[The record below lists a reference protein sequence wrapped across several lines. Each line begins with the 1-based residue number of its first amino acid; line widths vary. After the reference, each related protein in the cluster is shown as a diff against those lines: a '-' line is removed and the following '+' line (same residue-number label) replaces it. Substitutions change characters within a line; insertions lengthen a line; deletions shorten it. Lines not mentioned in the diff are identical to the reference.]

1 MTNVR
6 RLLATLVAVSLVC
19 AAGVHAGAKPIRTR
33 DLVRPMDY
41 AKIAGL
47 SEPMYENF
55 KVEELHL
62 TMADGVQLYVEITR
76 PVDAG
81 RWPVIAEISP
91 YHGTI
96 YQRDGVRIL
105 PEQGGLANYFPARGY
120 AVMMVDVRGTGRSGG
135 CLDLMGPR
143 DQSDAKH
150 VIEWAAK
157 QPWSNGRV
165 GALGHSY
172 PGGTSVMSLAEHPKG
187 LATVVV
193 SAGLGT
199 MYDHQYQAGV
209 PYNLQVIGPYAG
221 YSALTFE
228 RHLPTG
234 LPGVGSGA
242 GGDDLGNN
250 TEYIACGLDS
260 APAIEGAEQLAPLDQ
275 LSGRFAPWHAAR
287 DFRPGAAT
295 AKVPV
300 FVVHGVNDN
309 AARVASIDWLLKRN
323 NPNDKLWL
331 GQWDHGVGCCPNRRG
346 WQWTQA
352 LHAWFDKQLQQ
363 RDVETGPPFE
373 AFLVDGNFVSV
384 TSTYERTEVLAAKK
398 FNTPSRMLTLY
409 PRADGGLSGAQS
421 EPGSVSFAGNPF
433 GYFDNALTN
442 GAEFATDEVQRGT
455 VLVGMPWMRLAV
467 SLTVPRVYIIGTVF
481 DESPEGDRRRIT
493 QFAINPELREGVRKA
508 KVVLPGV
515 MYKMG
520 PPGYAMAHHL
530 RKGHRIVLRFTTSDP
545 DKVPVFSIDPNI
557 TIFTGAGNTELRLPV
572 VDDPVLVK
580 DTFQIKPPKSES
592 VSGAESGP

>member
-1 MTNVR
+1 MNNIR
-6 RLLATLVAVSLVC
+6 RLLWTLVVVTFVCLGGVRAAAAPARVVST
-19 AAGVHAGAKPIRTR
+19 GP
-33 DLVRPMDY
+33 RPVDY
-41 AKIAGL
+41 AKITGL
-47 SEPMYENF
+47 SKPVYQNIVVD
-55 KVEELHL
+55 KHTL
-62 TMADGVQLYVEITR
+62 TMADGVELYVEVTR
-76 PVDAG
+76 PADEG

-105 PEQGGLANYFPARGY
+105 PEQGGLANYFPPRGY

-143 DQSDAKH
+143 DQSDAKR

-157 QPWSNGRV
+157 QSWSNGRV

-209 PYNLQVIGPYAG
+209 PYNAQVIGPYAG
-221 YSALTFE
+221 YSLLTFD
-228 RHLPTG
+228 RHLP
-234 LPGVGSGA
+234 PGFPSASGA
-242 GGDDLGNN
+242 TGDDFGNN
-250 TEYIACGLDS
+250 TEYASCGLDH
-260 APAIEGAEQLAPLDQ
+260 APALEGAEQLTVLDQ
-275 LSGRFAPWHAAR
+275 LSGRFAPWHAVR

-300 FVVHGVNDN
+300 FVVHGINDN
-309 AARVASIDWLLKRN
+309 AARVTSIDWFLRRN
-323 NPNDKLWL
+323 NPGDKLWL

-352 LHAWFDKQLQQ
+352 LHAWFDKQLQR

-373 AFLVDGNFVSV
+373 AFLADGSFNTV
-384 TSTYERTEVLAAKK
+384 TSSYTRTEILAAKK
-398 FNTPSRMLTLY
+398 FNKPSRMLTLY
-409 PRADGGLSGAQS
+409 PRADGGLNAAQS
-421 EPGSVSFAGNPF
+421 PPGAVSFVGTPF
-433 GYFDNALTN
+433 GSS
-442 GAEFATDEVQRGT
+442 EDEVSPGATFSTDKMKRDT

-467 SLTVPRVYIIGTVF
+467 SQTVPRVYVIGTVY

-493 QFAINPELREGVRKA
+493 QFAINPELRDGVRTV

-515 MYKMG
+515 VYHMG
-520 PPGYAMAHHL
+520 PPGFAMAHNL
-530 RKGHRIVLRFTTSDP
+530 RAGHRIVLRFTTSDP
-545 DKVPVFSIDPNI
+545 DKIPLFSIDPNV

-572 VDDPVLVK
+572 IDDPVLVK
-580 DTFQIKPPKSES
+580 DTFTIKPPKGES
-592 VSGAESGP
+592 VEGAESGP